1 MKKISYLFLT
11 FLLLTLTAESNA
23 QAPKWLDKARQSVFS
38 VVTFDAEGN
47 VFCVFFADIG
57 HGKVYIGQIYAL
69 SVGNDGIVAYGA
81 DRLCLRH
88 FLHLQLQ

>member
-47 VFCVFFADIG
+47 VKGNGNAFFVSEDG
-57 HGKVYIGQIYAL
+57 VAL
-69 SVGNDGIVAYGA
+69 SDYNLFRGA
-81 DRLCLRH
+81 
-88 FLHLQLQ
+88 